1 MTLITAFTFGS
12 VNIWSCGGAKM
23 QKDERDL
30 LQVLKA
36 ELEFLEHH
44 GYRRSPETAWRPK
57 YIFEDSPSCI
67 NYDSKDSPHPCTD
80 CALIYLV
87 PPTLR
92 SAKSPCRHIPL
103 NASGETLD
111 SLYRYHDQNEIENTV
126 APWLRATITRLQEE
140 RTAVKTAH
148 KHLSVK
154 GTPLYT
160 KEHPKCANPACSTA
174 FHWTG
179 GGKFF
184 RFRPDPESAACG
196 GTTANAAPGIHH
208 VRHYW
213 LCERCTHV
221 FTLVY
226 DEPCGVVIKLLW
238 PEIVAESHAKASA
251 A

>member
-1 MTLITAFTFGS
+1 MH
-12 VNIWSCGGAKM
+12 
-23 QKDERDL
+23 KDERDL
-30 LQVLKA
+30 LEVLKS

-57 YIFEDSPSCI
+57 AIFEDSPSCI
-67 NYDSKDSPHPCTD
+67 NFHSAENPRPCTD

-87 PPTLR
+87 PPPHR

-103 NASGETLD
+103 NESGETLD
-111 SLYRYHDQNEIENTV
+111 SLYRYASQSEIENAV
-126 APWLRATITRLQEE
+126 ATWLRSAITRLEEE
-140 RTAVKTAH
+140 RMAVRASH
-148 KHLSVK
+148 DASRLR

-160 KEHPKCANPACSTA
+160 RQHPKCANPACSTA

-184 RFRPDPESAACG
+184 RFRPDPHSAANCSSKG
-196 GTTANAAPGIHH
+196 DTPGGIHG

-213 LCERCTHV
+213 LCERCSHV

-226 DEPCGVVIKLLW
+226 DEGCGVVIKLLW
-238 PEIVAESHAKASA
+238 PEIVAQPSAKASA

>member
-1 MTLITAFTFGS
+1 
-12 VNIWSCGGAKM
+12 M

-30 LQVLKA
+30 LDVLKS

-57 YIFEDSPSCI
+57 LIFEDSPSCF
-67 NYDSKDSPHPCTD
+67 NYEAERNQRPCTD
-80 CALIYLV
+80 CALVYLV
-87 PPTLR
+87 PPAHR

-103 NASGETLD
+103 NESGDTLD
-111 SLYRYHDQNEIENTV
+111 SLYRYGTQSEIEHAV
-126 APWLRATITRLQEE
+126 GVWLRGAIQRLEEE
-140 RTAVKTAH
+140 RMAVKTSH
-148 KHLSVK
+148 NSSWLK

-160 KEHPKCANPACSTA
+160 KQHPKCANPACSTA

-179 GGKFF
+179 GGRFF
-184 RFRPDPESAACG
+184 RFRPDPNYPTNGVGKADRPG
-196 GTTANAAPGIHH
+196 GIHG

-226 DEPCGVVIKLLW
+226 DERCGVIIKLQW
-238 PEIVAESHAKASA
+238 PEIVAPPPSKASA

>member
-1 MTLITAFTFGS
+1 
-12 VNIWSCGGAKM
+12 M

-30 LQVLKA
+30 LEILKS

-44 GYRRSPETAWRPK
+44 SYRRSPETAWRPK

-67 NYDSKDSPHPCTD
+67 NYDSEESPRPCTD

-87 PPTLR
+87 PPALR
-92 SAKSPCRHIPL
+92 STKSPCRHISL
-103 NASGETLD
+103 NESGETLD
-111 SLYRYHDQNEIENTV
+111 SLYRYGNESEIESAV
-126 APWLRATITRLQEE
+126 AIWLRGAITQMEEE
-140 RTAVKTAH
+140 RIAVKTAH
-148 KHLSVK
+148 DKSLLI
-154 GTPLYT
+154 GMPLYG
-160 KEHPKCANPACSTA
+160 KQHPKCANPACSTA

-184 RFRPDPESAACG
+184 RFRPDPGSA
-196 GTTANAAPGIHH
+196 TTGIGSIADTPGGIHG

-221 FTLVY
+221 FTLAY
-226 DEPCGVVIKLLW
+226 DASCGVIIKLLW
-238 PEIVAESHAKASA
+238 PEIVAEPPEKASA